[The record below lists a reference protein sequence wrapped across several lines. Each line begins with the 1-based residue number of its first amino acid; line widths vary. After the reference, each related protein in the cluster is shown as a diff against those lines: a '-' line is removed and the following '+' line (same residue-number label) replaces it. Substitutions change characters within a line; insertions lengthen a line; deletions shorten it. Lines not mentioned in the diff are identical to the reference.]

1 MIGFKIKETMEGYHW
16 IPAVSDDKYPLIFT
30 ANCSA
35 TNLRPFVDPENPRY
49 LKCWLEGRLTAVGVC
64 DDVPTMG
71 YVEIVESLGLLRYE
85 FTFKSL
91 GNVFV
96 LTAEKVNIKPWNFLH
111 SLTTAHTTIINNKD
125 ELVSMGVVFLKLK
138 NILPMIKSFKL
149 TTGE

>member
-1 MIGFKIKETMEGYHW
+1 MIGFKLSETMEGYHW
-16 IPAVSDDKYPLIFT
+16 LPAISDDKYPLVFT
-30 ANCSA
+30 ANCS
-35 TNLRPFVDPENPRY
+35 TTDIRPFVDPESTRY
-49 LKCWLEGRLTAVGVC
+49 LKCWLEGKLTAVGIC
-64 DDVPTMG
+64 EEAPIMG

-85 FTFKSL
+85 FTFKSH
-91 GNVFV
+91 GRSFV

-111 SLTTAHTTIINNKD
+111 TLTTANTTIINDRD